1 MSNNFGKIFGAII
14 GFFLA
19 KFDGLIVGILIG
31 TIVDDFLSP
40 KTSGNGRGNGN
51 SVSYEYD
58 DSTYSGSFHHS
69 LLALSAAVMQ
79 SDGKT
84 TRTELNY
91 VKDFLVR
98 QFGVEKTREDLLI
111 LRELLKR
118 NMPIERI
125 AVSISQRMAYQGRL
139 QLLHY
144 LFGIAYADG
153 TLSPPEMA
161 ILNRISVMMGISP
174 VDLRSIGAMFMG
186 RSPANTTLPY
196 EILGVSK
203 DASEDEIKK
212 AYRQMAMQHHPDKV
226 SYLGDDTRKAAEEKF
241 KRIQEAYEDIKRMRG
256 FS

>member
-1 MSNNFGKIFGAII
+1 MTNNFGKIFGGII

-31 TIVDDFLSP
+31 TIVDEYMTP
-40 KTSGNGRGNGN
+40 KSSGNKQSFYSR
-51 SVSYEYD
+51 SYSD
-58 DSTYSGSFHHS
+58 DSGYSGNFHHS

-84 TRTELNY
+84 TRSELNY
-91 VKDFLVR
+91 VKDFFIK
-98 QFGVEKTREDLLI
+98 QFGIDKTKQDMLV
-111 LRELLKR
+111 LREMLKR
-118 NMPIERI
+118 NARVDII
-125 AVSISQRMAYQGRL
+125 AASIGQRMAYQGRL

-153 TLSPPEMA
+153 KLSSEERA
-161 ILNRISVMMGISP
+161 ILSRISTLMGINP
-174 VDLRSIGAMFMG
+174 VDVRSIAAMFMG
-186 RSPANTTLPY
+186 RSPANSIVPY

-203 DASEDEIKK
+203 EATDDDIKK

-226 SYLGDDTRKAAEEKF
+226 AHLGEDNRKAAEEKF
-241 KRIQEAYEDIKRMRG
+241 KRIQEAYEDIKKMRS